1 MDIIALAGPAR
12 WQKAASELVVH
23 WMHVTGSHENIP
35 SNLAETLT
43 QAPNL
48 TVLTDAG
55 LTVIGTYEFTAPRLW
70 TLETLA
76 GFAHS
81 TSILSLS
88 ALAHQV
94 EAFECDLRDRLLAV
108 QPDGNFKE
116 SVSFTYDLAVKL

>member
-1 MDIIALAGPAR
+1 MPWRGPPGG
-12 WQKAASELVVH
+12 KEASELVVH

-55 LTVIGTYEFTAPRLW
+55 LTVIGTYEFTRRLW

-81 TSILSLS
+81 TSILSCPPWHTRSKPSSVTCETASWRYSPTATSKNQS
-88 ALAHQV
+88 AS
-94 EAFECDLRDRLLAV
+94 
-108 QPDGNFKE
+108 PTI
-116 SVSFTYDLAVKL
+116 SP